1 MDLDAATA
9 AMAALGQSSRLA
21 IYRALVEAGPA
32 GRVAGELAVAVGLP
46 GATLSFHIDKLVQ
59 AGLVQGTPE
68 GRFVRYRA
76 DFPAMNALVE
86 FLTRNC
92 CGGATSCA
100 PPACRPPASAA

>member
-1 MDLDAATA
+1 MSTRKPTTLVAA
-9 AMAALGQSSRLA
+9 
-21 IYRALVEAGPA
+21 
-32 GRVAGELAVAVGLP
+32 AVGLP
-46 GATLSFHIDKLVQ
+46 GATLSFHVDKLVQ
-59 AGLVQGTPE
+59 AGLVHGTPE

-100 PPACRPPASAA
+100 PAACCPPASAA